1 MEYIYTT
8 EARSVG
14 QARDGRAYL
23 TDGTLEIQMAQVEEL
38 GGSGQGANPEQL
50 FALGY
55 ATCFHQAVK
64 KVARQMQADASSSSV
79 QSRIS
84 FGLDE
89 QGLQTLAVGLEV
101 SLPYV
106 EMAQAR
112 DIAMRAH
119 AICPYSRAPRGN
131 IEVIVDVVEE

>member
-64 KVARQMQADASSSSV
+64 KVARQM
-79 QSRIS
+79 
-84 FGLDE
+84 
-89 QGLQTLAVGLEV
+89 
-101 SLPYV
+101 
-106 EMAQAR
+106 
-112 DIAMRAH
+112 
-119 AICPYSRAPRGN
+119 
-131 IEVIVDVVEE
+131 